1 MRNLF
6 SAAFVLATAV
16 CMLGQ
21 AAQAQDLKSVIPQ
34 HKSGETLSYRV
45 VFDGDPQ
52 FGNLSL
58 AFYHIGEERK
68 NQSGLTAWFGTVNH
82 FVKVNPG
89 VYDVDGVIPPN
100 MMEGEYQL
108 QKVNTTIG
116 PASKTYE
123 ASDLKV
129 SIFIK
134 NDAKYDFPPLK
145 SVTPK

>member
-52 FGNLSL
+52 FGNLWLAISTLAKNEKISL
-58 AFYHIGEERK
+58 A
-68 NQSGLTAWFGTVNH
+68 
-82 FVKVNPG
+82 
-89 VYDVDGVIPPN
+89 
-100 MMEGEYQL
+100 
-108 QKVNTTIG
+108 
-116 PASKTYE
+116 
-123 ASDLKV
+123 
-129 SIFIK
+129 
-134 NDAKYDFPPLK
+134 
-145 SVTPK
+145 